1 MFSLIFAACIAPGLG
16 PLTAAA
22 AAAPLP
28 VTRMVQEDGTPGAT
42 GGRPPSLVVVLADD
56 LGWGDIGCQG
66 QEKILTPW
74 IDRMAAEGMRFSAGY
89 AGSTVCAPSRSVLM
103 TGMHAGHTRVRGN
116 RRVPLRDEDVTVAE
130 VLKGQG
136 YRTAL
141 FGKWGLG
148 NAGSSGH
155 PVRQGFE
162 RFFGFSDQ
170 LHAHNSYPPHLWD
183 GEQRVE
189 LSNVVPGEGKWG
201 QGKASER
208 HDWAPARIHRE
219 AMGWL
224 RSISDDEPF
233 FLYLASTIPHA
244 NNEAGSDGMEVPEL
258 GVYADRPW
266 PRRQREHAAMVS
278 ALDRQ
283 VGELLET
290 LASMGRDEDTLVIF
304 LSDNGPHRE
313 GGNDPDFADSNGP
326 YRGIKRALTEGGI
339 RVPFIARWPGT
350 FEAGV
355 VNDSPVHFQDLFAT
369 AGALAGAEVPAGLD
383 SRDLLPTL
391 RGASPPPSTPLYWEF
406 HERGSAEAV
415 RFGRWKAIRSPMQT
429 GSIRLFDLTDD
440 PGEDRDLALGPD
452 YTERVQEAARYMD
465 AAHLPSAEFKT
476 PAER

>member
-1 MFSLIFAACIAPGLG
+1 MLSLILAASIVPCLVP
-16 PLTAAA
+16 
-22 AAAPLP
+22 AAPVAVP
-28 VTRMVQEDGTPGAT
+28 VWATPDLQDHSAAGAR
-42 GGRPPSLVVVLADD
+42 GSRPPSLVVILADD

-66 QEKILTPW
+66 QEKILTPS

-103 TGMHAGHTRVRGN
+103 TGLHAGHTRVRGN
-116 RRVPLRDEDVTVAE
+116 RRVPLRDADVTVAE
-130 VLKGQG
+130 LLGGEG

-170 LHAHNSYPPHLWD
+170 LHAHNSYPTHLWD
-183 GEQRVE
+183 GEERVE
-189 LSNVVPGEGKWG
+189 LSNVVPGEGEWG

-224 RSISDDEPF
+224 RGVPADEPF

-244 NNEAGSDGMEVPEL
+244 NNEAGADGMEVPEL

-266 PRRQREHAAMVS
+266 PERQREHAAMVS

-290 LASMGRDEDTLVIF
+290 LAEMGRDEDTLVLF

-326 YRGIKRALTEGGI
+326 FRGIKRALTEGGI

-350 FEAGV
+350 VEAGA

-369 AGALAGAEVPAGLD
+369 AGALAGAAVPPGLD

-391 RGASPPPSTPLYWEF
+391 KGAGAPPAAPLYWEF

-429 GSIRLFDLTDD
+429 GAVRLYDLTDD
-440 PGEDRDLALGPD
+440 PGETRDLAGAPD
-452 YTERVQEAARYMD
+452 HAERVQAAMQIMD
-465 AAHLPSAEFKT
+465 GAHVPSVDFKS

>member
-22 AAAPLP
+22 APLP
-28 VTRMVQEDGTPGAT
+28 ATRMVQEDGTPGAT

-170 LHAHNSYPPHLWD
+170 LHAHNSYPTHLWD

-350 FEAGV
+350 VEAGV

>member
-1 MFSLIFAACIAPGLG
+1 MILETLLACLPLAACPPAIGPG
-16 PLTAAA
+16 PS
-22 AAAPLP
+22 AAP
-28 VTRMVQEDGTPGAT
+28 RSAGPGHRSD
-42 GGRPPSLVVVLADD
+42 RPPSLVVILADD
-56 LGWGDIGCQG
+56 LGWGDLGCQG
-66 QEKILTPW
+66 QEKILTPR
-74 IDRMAAEGMRFSAGY
+74 IDRMAAEGLRFSAGY

-103 TGMHAGHTRVRGN
+103 TGLHAGHTRVRGN
-116 RRVPLRDEDVTVAE
+116 RRVPLRDEDMTVAE
-130 VLKGQG
+130 LLQGAG

-170 LHAHNSYPPHLWD
+170 LHAHNSYPTHLWE

-208 HDWAPARIHRE
+208 HDWAPGRIHRE

-224 RSISDDEPF
+224 RGVSDEDPF

-244 NNEAGSDGMEVPEL
+244 NNEAGSDGMEVPDV
-258 GVYADRPW
+258 GVYRERPW
-266 PRRQREHAAMVS
+266 PQRQREHAAMVS
-278 ALDRQ
+278 SLDAQ
-283 VGELLET
+283 VGEVLDT
-290 LASMGRDEDTLVIF
+290 LRELGRAQDTLVLF

-313 GGNDPDFADSNGP
+313 GGNDPDFANSNGP
-326 YRGIKRALTEGGI
+326 FRGIKRSLTEGGI
-339 RVPFIARWPGT
+339 RVPFIAWWPGVVPAGSV
-350 FEAGV
+350 EAA
-355 VNDSPVHFQDLFAT
+355 PVHFQDLFAT

-383 SRDLLPTL
+383 SRNLLPTL
-391 RGASPPPSTPLYWEF
+391 RGAGPPPAAPLYWEF

-429 GSIRLFDLTDD
+429 GSVRLYDLVAD
-440 PGEDRDLALGPD
+440 PGEAHDLAGAPD
-452 YTERVQEAARYMD
+452 QAARLEEAARLMD
-465 AAHLPSAEFKT
+465 RAHVPSDDFKA
-476 PAER
+476 PSER